1 MKHQFG
7 IFSVLSGCLFLK
19 KFKNEKSLPLFPLEV
34 LVIQFLN
41 HICTCIKCPKNGSK
55 FITHNPSLPTI
66 RFQPF
71 SSVLSDVFKGAN
83 LFRSF
88 HITNLTTSLDGVV
101 GNRTWGDRLVGAD
114 KSTELWRHPCYVI
127 VKRCREYSI
136 IEKKLY
142 HGSTDSQEVP
152 S

>member
-88 HITNLTTSLDGVV
+88 HITNLTTIIKSIDGVLWTQTGGGLMV
-101 GNRTWGDRLVGAD
+101 GTD
-114 KSTELWRHPCYVI
+114 KSIQLWQR
-127 VKRCREYSI
+127 
-136 IEKKLY
+136 
-142 HGSTDSQEVP
+142 P
-152 S
+152 SLIPTLLLSKIQNF

>member
-19 KFKNEKSLPLFPLEV
+19 KFKNEKSLPLFPLDV

-88 HITNLTTSLDGVV
+88 HITNLTTIIKSIDGVLWTQTGGGLMV
-101 GNRTWGDRLVGAD
+101 GTD
-114 KSTELWRHPCYVI
+114 KSIQLWQR
-127 VKRCREYSI
+127 
-136 IEKKLY
+136 
-142 HGSTDSQEVP
+142 P
-152 S
+152 SLIPTLLLSKIQNF

>member
-88 HITNLTTSLDGVV
+88 HITNLTTIIKSIDGVLWTQTGGGLMV
-101 GNRTWGDRLVGAD
+101 GTD
-114 KSTELWRHPCYVI
+114 KSIQLWQR
-127 VKRCREYSI
+127 
-136 IEKKLY
+136 
-142 HGSTDSQEVP
+142 P
-152 S
+152 SLIPTLLLSKIQNFWQSWFKILPNTK